1 MAKSLDK
8 VLQADGTYK
17 WELVEP
23 TLSERMGDGA
33 ESPVVCPAPE
43 PVVEPVK
50 KEALEV
56 QKETVADFEKM
67 TKSQLETYGR
77 TIGLELDKRHNKA
90 QLIAELEK
98 FTSVN

>member
-1 MAKSLDK
+1 MSKSLDR
-8 VLQADGTYK
+8 VLQPDGSYK
-17 WELVEP
+17 WEEVDLIHSTKKVE
-23 TLSERMGDGA
+23 T
-33 ESPVVCPAPE
+33 
-43 PVVEPVK
+43 VVEPVK

-56 QKETVADFEKM
+56 QKETTADFEAM
-67 TKSQLETYGR
+67 TKAQLETYGR